1 MRASQYCVSQF
12 NLKCIKYYQEP
23 CSTFRKGK
31 KIMLVPTLHPDRI
44 SSLFLSRAVP
54 RAACTLH
61 GSHGDHQ
68 QSLQGNMATSLP
80 SPFLA
85 TSARCWLFIPL
96 LATIALL
103 AKGTHSWL
111 LVCLLA
117 TIGLLGH
124 RDTLLAPVHP
134 VGTRWTQVLSLQS
147 SEFGMTRALCV
158 ALLWRAAGCSNP
170 AVLSASAGCPQ
181 QDPHARNK
189 PSNPTHTSAY
199 RRAEPCPTL
208 TNKIW
213 SSAPIRVIPNTSGRG
228 IPSAATAAR
237 QTEPNAVQG
246 HTAPSAESCLV
257 GIQLQ
262 TQLGHSNPP
271 AI

>member
-61 GSHGDHQ
+61 GSHGDRQ
-68 QSLQGNMATSLP
+68 QSLQGNMVTSLP

-103 AKGTHSWL
+103 AIETHSWL

-117 TIGLLGH
+117 SIGLLGH
-124 RDTLLAPVHP
+124 RDTLLAVGPP
-134 VGTRWTQVLSLQS
+134 VGHHW
-147 SEFGMTRALCV
+147 
-158 ALLWRAAGCSNP
+158 
-170 AVLSASAGCPQ
+170 
-181 QDPHARNK
+181 
-189 PSNPTHTSAY
+189 PSWP
-199 RRAEPCPTL
+199 
-208 TNKIW
+208 
-213 SSAPIRVIPNTSGRG
+213 
-228 IPSAATAAR
+228 
-237 QTEPNAVQG
+237 
-246 HTAPSAESCLV
+246 
-257 GIQLQ
+257 
-262 TQLGHSNPP
+262 
-271 AI
+271 